1 MLLDRAKASARGVVR
16 RFARRGLA
24 PMRTIGDMRR
34 AHPDFDALVDRIRA
48 AGTNS
53 LSHFRNGY
61 QHEGGLRLQQNPHEL
76 AALIFLLRERTP
88 IRQYLEIGSA
98 SGGNGRFLYE
108 SVGFERFTSVDD
120 GGHPDFP
127 LQRDNFAHIPSF
139 RQFLG
144 DSHSD
149 AAREYLV
156 AQVPDHDIDVAF
168 IDGDHSYEGVSQDIE
183 LARPFCG
190 SGAWM
195 IFHDTIACDGVER
208 AWIDNVRQGMLTPV
222 AEFIGDEVPLGIAV
236 GRVD

>member
-1 MLLDRAKASARGVVR
+1 MLLDRAKAGARGVAH

-24 PMRTIGDMRR
+24 PMRTINDMRG
-34 AHPDFDALVDRIRA
+34 AHPDFEALVERIRA

-61 QHEGGLRLQQNPHEL
+61 RLEGGLRLQQNPDEL
-76 AALIFLLRERTP
+76 AALIFLLRERAP
-88 IRQYLEIGSA
+88 IAEYLEIGSA

-108 SVGFERFTSVDD
+108 SVGFGRFTSVDD

-127 LQRDNFAHIPSF
+127 LQRENFATIPSF

-144 DSHSD
+144 DSHSE
-149 AAREYLV
+149 AARAYL
-156 AQVPDHDIDVAF
+156 AEQVGDPVIDVAF

-183 LARPFCG
+183 LVRPFCR

-208 AWIDNVRQGMLTPV
+208 AWIDIVRRGALTPV